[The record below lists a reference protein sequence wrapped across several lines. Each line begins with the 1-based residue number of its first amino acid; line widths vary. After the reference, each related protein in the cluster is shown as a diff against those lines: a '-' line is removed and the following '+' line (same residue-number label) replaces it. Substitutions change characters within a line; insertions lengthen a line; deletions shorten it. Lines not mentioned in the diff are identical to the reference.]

1 MPKDSNISQPGGGVP
16 RGAGGI
22 SGSGGQNVQPVYR
35 ELTPSAQNSINAA
48 RAAMG
53 AKKATA
59 EEMARRMAKEKAN
72 EIARIRN
79 QGRNTR

>member
-1 MPKDSNISQPGGGVP
+1 MARDSNISQPGGGVP
-16 RGAGGI
+16 RGSGGI
-22 SGSGGQNVQPVYR
+22 SGPGGQNVQPVYR
-35 ELTPSAQNSINAA
+35 ELSPSAQNSINEA

-59 EEMARRMAKEKAN
+59 EEFARRMAKEKAN